1 MNNIYPNFK
10 KEVRTYFNSPIA
22 YIVLTVFLL
31 ISGYF
36 FASPLFLNNQAD
48 LRTAF
53 GVIPFIFIFFVPAIT
68 MRLLAEEK
76 KSGTLEVLVT
86 MPVKDVEVILG
97 KFGAALVLLV
107 VAIGLTLTYV
117 LTISLLGNAD
127 GGPIVGGYLGLIL
140 MGATYLAIGIYTSSV
155 TENQIVAFIIS
166 FLIIF
171 ALFMLDKVLMFV
183 PGGLVSILE
192 YLAMDYHFSNIARGV
207 IDTRDLIY
215 YLSLIFLGL
224 FLATRTLASR
234 KAA

>member
-1 MNNIYPNFK
+1 MNNIYPIFK